1 MNTKNKIRKVLEAEY
16 KSYFDK
22 ISSKDEKYLN
32 AKKIIISDVDGILT
46 ESSSYYTAEG
56 KIMKKFG
63 AYDTEM
69 INFMKSQGW
78 EFLFVSKDKNGLEIT
93 KRRILDLKCVFGEA
107 DVNTRIDII
116 KDKKIIYDFVVY
128 IGDSLS
134 DIVVFREA
142 DFAATVN
149 NAPDIVKEYAQ
160 YTAKHNGG
168 FGGFADICFYL
179 HNNEASIF

>member
-1 MNTKNKIRKVLEAEY
+1 MMNKIGKVLESEY

-22 ISSKDEKYLN
+22 ISSKEEKYLN

-46 ESSSYYTAEG
+46 ESSSYYTADG
-56 KIMKKFG
+56 KVMKKFG

-69 INFMKSQGW
+69 INFMKTQGW
-78 EFLFVSKDKNGLEIT
+78 DFLFVSKDK
-93 KRRILDLKCVFGEA
+93 KS
-107 DVNTRIDII
+107 
-116 KDKKIIYDFVVY
+116 IYDFVVY

-134 DIVVFREA
+134 DIALFREA
-142 DFAATVN
+142 DFGATVN

-160 YTAKHNGG
+160 YVAKHNGG

-179 HNNEASIF
+179 HYNVASIF